1 MNEDVKKITNDL
13 LIYLAKRGFKLDKT
27 DSDKVEL
34 NILKT
39 WATAESKMLK
49 RINEFNG
56 SGA

>member
-1 MNEDVKKITNDL
+1 MNEDVKEITNDL

-49 RINEFNG
+49 SMGNK
-56 SGA
+56 